1 MNDDIY
7 NWALGV
13 EGTCIEQFSSEVKG
27 KLINRN
33 SLIVTFIYLLFIIV
47 PI

>member
-1 MNDDIY
+1 MNDDIH
-7 NWALGV
+7 NWALGA

-33 SLIVTFIYLLFIIV
+33 SLIVTFIYYLLL